1 MIGLDIDVA
10 TLDEKAS
17 AVNALGIICCHS
29 PKLCQTKFK
38 EILEALEKLQF
49 YFHENVKYHVSLAYL
64 QITIGLMRLN
74 GLMNGDDKY
83 EWVKGPAAGSPVP
96 PQVLEF
102 ISQVVLPYY
111 FQVFDQEEDKQVI
124 ERVLENM
131 REISED
137 LGPAAFQLNTPQ
149 IMKYV
154 ALFLNKKAFCQT
166 KMMEG
171 ENDDDL
177 EDVEG
182 EGPEEDEVSEEG
194 SEDDGIDHDELI
206 FGNTSDLV
214 IAMARSMGN
223 EFAPYFHEIA
233 PLLVVYTGDNYPK
246 SDKNM
251 ALGCISEVFA
261 NCECVIPQYFNDYLP
276 LLEKNSNTKDSKM
289 NRNIAYNIGVLAQ
302 HAPLLF

>member
-1 MIGLDIDVA
+1 
-10 TLDEKAS
+10 
-17 AVNALGIICCHS
+17 
-29 PKLCQTKFK
+29 
-38 EILEALEKLQF
+38 
-49 YFHENVKYHVSLAYL
+49 
-64 QITIGLMRLN
+64 
-74 GLMNGDDKY
+74 
-83 EWVKGPAAGSPVP
+83 
-96 PQVLEF
+96 
-102 ISQVVLPYY
+102 
-111 FQVFDQEEDKQVI
+111 
-124 ERVLENM
+124 M
-131 REISED
+131 RELCED

-177 EDVEG
+177 EDIEG
-182 EGPEEDEVSEEG
+182 EGPDEDDGSEEE

-206 FGNTSDLV
+206 FGNTSDLI

-223 EFAPYFHEIA
+223 EFAPYFHEVA
-233 PLLVVYTGDNYPK
+233 PLIVVYTGDNHPK

-261 NCECVIPQYFNDYLP
+261 NCESVIPKYFNDYLP
-276 LLEKNSNTKDSKM
+276 LLEKNSSTKDSKM

-302 HAPLLF
+302 HAPLLFQPHLANAL